1 VLYSPGGPPAHL
13 SRQSHDRDIPGGCF
27 YVMRPP
33 QDSRT
38 HKSSMGIVP
47 TSTGLATVGAH
58 ADAVVGL
65 DAIDFSA
72 GM

>member
-1 VLYSPGGPPAHL
+1 
-13 SRQSHDRDIPGGCF
+13 
-27 YVMRPP
+27 
-33 QDSRT
+33 
-38 HKSSMGIVP
+38 MGIVP
-47 TSTGLATVGAH
+47 TWTGLATVGAH